1 VKRLLALLTLVALLD
16 DASACLSLL
25 YSLSP
30 QTAPQEELAWRAPC
44 PCGCAQHVTALAG
57 IGLAQLA
64 APPAASAL
72 PEPPRARPASTTSRD
87 LPNAPP
93 RAIDHVPI
101 ASA

>member
-1 VKRLLALLTLVALLD
+1 VKRLLALLALTALLD
-16 DASACLSLL
+16 DASACLSIV
-25 YSLSP
+25 YSLAP
-30 QTAPQEELAWRAPC
+30 QTAAQEELAMRAPC
-44 PCGCAQHVTALAG
+44 PCGCPQHATALAG

-64 APPAASAL
+64 APPAGLAL
-72 PEPPRARPASTTSRD
+72 PAPAPGFPDFALPRD